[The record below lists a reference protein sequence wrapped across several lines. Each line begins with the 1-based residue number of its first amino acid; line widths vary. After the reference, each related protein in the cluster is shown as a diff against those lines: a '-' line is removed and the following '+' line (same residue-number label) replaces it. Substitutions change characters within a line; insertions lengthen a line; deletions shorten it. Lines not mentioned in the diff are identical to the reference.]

1 MPAASSTTLAWWGR
15 EYTTRPFSTVLTRF
29 GACAFHCERRWRVLL
44 RDPDDPDHLHIRRL
58 AAERD
63 VPVEIVPGLAYAC
76 IGLIKEDS

>member
-1 MPAASSTTLAWWGR
+1 M
-15 EYTTRPFSTVLTRF
+15 
-29 GACAFHCERRWRVLL
+29 LL